1 MAQETPHLRE
11 TLGVTPAAMASVLVT
26 GHGLYEQGRME
37 DARKMF
43 QGAALLDETNPYVH
57 AMLGAIHQKQGEFE
71 QAVDCYSRVVKLHPN
86 DISTLT
92 NRGECNLSLG
102 RLMEAAE
109 DLKTAMALDPDAKN
123 PATNRARFLAAVTLE
138 ALKLAEEKGVQA
150 VFDAKRRIDEQ
161 LAV

>member
-11 TLGVTPAAMASVLVT
+11 TLGVTAAAMASLLIT

-37 DARKMF
+37 DARKIF
-43 QGAALLDETNPYVH
+43 QGVLLLDETNPYAH
-57 AMLGAIHQKQGEFE
+57 AMLGAIHQKQGAIE
-71 QAVDCYSRVVKLHPN
+71 QAVEFYSESIKLHPK

-92 NRGECNLSLG
+92 NRGECNLTLG
-102 RLMEAAE
+102 RLLEAAA
-109 DLKTAMALDPDAKN
+109 DLKAAIALDVDGKN
-123 PATNRARFLAAVTLE
+123 VAANRARFLAAVTLE

-150 VFDAKRRIDEQ
+150 VLDAKRRIDEQ